1 MLPVA
6 AAIVAIAGGV
16 PPAGAAGSPGILSTV
31 AGGPG
36 RGLVHNVAQDA
47 NWVTTAPDGTVYE
60 SDGQGVVRQFNDTST
75 WEKAIAGVGVVSYG
89 GDGGL
94 ATRARLGRLGG
105 LALDQDKNVVVA
117 DISNN
122 RIRMIAATSG
132 TFYGIAMTAGDLYT
146 VAGTG
151 GYGFSGDGGPATA
164 AELGAPQAVA
174 VDGAGNLVFSD
185 TDNQRIRVVA
195 ARSGTFYGTAMTAG
209 DIYTVAGDGQ
219 FVFSGDGGP
228 AIAAGLRDPEGVTV
242 DPAGNLLIADNFDN
256 RIRVV
261 AATSGTFYGVA
272 MTAGD
277 IYTVAGN
284 GTAAFAGDGGPAT
297 AAELFFPNATT
308 VDGAGNLVIADDYNN
323 RVRVVAATSGTFYGI
338 PMTAGD
344 IYTVAGTGSPRFAG
358 DGGPATAAN
367 VGFPTSVAVDRSG
380 NLVISQPNDD
390 RVRVVAIRSGTF
402 YDQAMTAGDIYTV
415 AGNGLIFESG
425 NTGKAGDAE
434 LSSPS
439 AIAVDA
445 TGSGAGNYA
454 LFDYAEVRLVAAS
467 SGTFFG
473 QAMSAGRI
481 YGIAGNGRPGYTGD
495 GGPAAAARVS
505 YPPGGV
511 TFDRSGNLVLADS
524 GNNRIRVIAAGSGTF
539 YGQPMTLAHIYT
551 VAGNGTAG
559 FGGDG
564 GPAAAAELNGPAA
577 LSVDTAGNLVIA
589 DTGNDRIRV
598 VAANSGTFYGVAM
611 TAGDI
616 YTVAGTGTPG
626 YSGDGGPATAAALR
640 RPASVTTDPAGNL
653 LIADSANNRI
663 RAVAATSGSFYGKAM
678 TAGDIYTVAGIGT
691 YGFAGDGGPADA
703 AELRNPLGVS
713 VDGSGNLLIADTNN
727 ERIRLVAAA
736 SGSYFGQT
744 VSAGDIA
751 TVAGTGTAGFL
762 GDSGPAIHGRLDGP
776 AAAAVD
782 PAGNLL
788 VVDTGNGRVRKV
800 TGTAP
805 SRNT

>member
-1 MLPVA
+1 
-6 AAIVAIAGGV
+6 
-16 PPAGAAGSPGILSTV
+16 
-31 AGGPG
+31 
-36 RGLVHNVAQDA
+36 
-47 NWVTTAPDGTVYE
+47 
-60 SDGQGVVRQFNDTST
+60 
-75 WEKAIAGVGVVSYG
+75 
-89 GDGGL
+89 
-94 ATRARLGRLGG
+94 
-105 LALDQDKNVVVA
+105 
-117 DISNN
+117 
-122 RIRMIAATSG
+122 
-132 TFYGIAMTAGDLYT
+132 
-146 VAGTG
+146 
-151 GYGFSGDGGPATA
+151 
-164 AELGAPQAVA
+164 
-174 VDGAGNLVFSD
+174 
-185 TDNQRIRVVA
+185 
-195 ARSGTFYGTAMTAG
+195 
-209 DIYTVAGDGQ
+209 
-219 FVFSGDGGP
+219 
-228 AIAAGLRDPEGVTV
+228 
-242 DPAGNLLIADNFDN
+242 
-256 RIRVV
+256 
-261 AATSGTFYGVA
+261 
-272 MTAGD
+272 
-277 IYTVAGN
+277 
-284 GTAAFAGDGGPAT
+284 
-297 AAELFFPNATT
+297 
-308 VDGAGNLVIADDYNN
+308 
-323 RVRVVAATSGTFYGI
+323 
-338 PMTAGD
+338 
-344 IYTVAGTGSPRFAG
+344 
-358 DGGPATAAN
+358 
-367 VGFPTSVAVDRSG
+367 
-380 NLVISQPNDD
+380 
-390 RVRVVAIRSGTF
+390 
-402 YDQAMTAGDIYTV
+402 
-415 AGNGLIFESG
+415 
-425 NTGKAGDAE
+425 
-434 LSSPS
+434 
-439 AIAVDA
+439 
-445 TGSGAGNYA
+445 
-454 LFDYAEVRLVAAS
+454 
-467 SGTFFG
+467 
-473 QAMSAGRI
+473 
-481 YGIAGNGRPGYTGD
+481 
-495 GGPAAAARVS
+495 
-505 YPPGGV
+505 
-511 TFDRSGNLVLADS
+511 VLADS